1 MNIARWPTPWK
12 SRKNEPDG
20 PEEKPP
26 REPVGHLVNHRQGV
40 RGLQGV
46 GYDYVLAG
54 NGVFVQAE
62 SPDLTARVQLAEC
75 GVRGL
80 NTTAAK
86 VHLPHG
92 KIPGDLLWLGV
103 RWFQETPDRERY
115 FAVHWDGERY
125 TAAVPKQTGR
135 RTNLQYEP
143 LEGMTLEFHSHGRMG
158 AFFSGTDDQDEQ
170 GFRIYGVAGRL
181 DQPEPEVCMR
191 IGIYGHFQE
200 IDWRDVFTG

>member
-12 SRKNEPDG
+12 SRKSEPDG

-26 REPVGHLVNHRQGV
+26 REPVGHLVNHRRGV
-40 RGLQGV
+40 RGLQGI

-92 KIPGDLLWLGV
+92 KIPGELLWLGV

-135 RTNLQYEP
+135 RANLQYEP

-181 DQPEPEVCMR
+181 DQPEPEVRMR

>member
-1 MNIARWPTPWK
+1 MNIARWPMRWK
-12 SRKNEPDG
+12 FPTRAEPDG
-20 PEEKPP
+20 PERKSP
-26 REPVGHLVNHRQGV
+26 REPVGYLVNHQRGIRGAQGA
-40 RGLQGV
+40 GH
-46 GYDYVLAG
+46 DYVLAG

-92 KIPGDLLWLGV
+92 KIPVEMLHRGV
-103 RWFQETPDRERY
+103 MWFRETPDLERY
-115 FAVHWDGERY
+115 FAVHWDGTRY
-125 TAAVPKQTGR
+125 AAAVPEQAGGR
-135 RTNLQYEP
+135 ASLQYQP
-143 LEGMTLEFHSHGRMG
+143 LDGMTLEFHSHGRMA

-181 DQPEPEVCMR
+181 DQLEPEVRMR

-200 IDWRDVFTG
+200 IDWRDVFQ

>member
-1 MNIARWPTPWK
+1 MPWK
-12 SRKNEPDG
+12 SPKTEPDG
-20 PEEKPP
+20 PEEKLP
-26 REPVGHLVNHRQGV
+26 REPVGHLVNHRRGV

-62 SPDLTARVQLAEC
+62 NPDLTARVRLAEC
-75 GVRGL
+75 EVRGL

-92 KIPGDLLWLGV
+92 KIPREALDMGI

-115 FAVHWDGERY
+115 FAIHWDGEKY
-125 TAAVPKQTGR
+125 AAAIPEQTGR
-135 RTNLQYEP
+135 RTNLQYQP

-158 AFFSGTDDQDEQ
+158 AFFSGTDDQ

-181 DQPEPEVCMR
+181 DQPEPEVRMR

-200 IDWRDVFTG
+200 IETKDVFQ